1 MNIIKLKSHIENKTL
16 DDSFLILKYTDV
28 PFIAKQYVDEISK
41 FKNRQIVYVDSI
53 DDIAEN
59 IFGDDNILYVMNT
72 DKLVRPI
79 KATSLNNKVIICSSI
94 DEDILESVKDY
105 VVDIPK
111 LQQWQIRAYASKN
124 LPGLSTEEV
133 NWLSDITKDVYR
145 LSNEMDKI
153 SIFNKEEQ
161 SKIFRLLNDEDAY
174 CDLNSNTIFNFTN
187 AITKRNIKVVKNI
200 LETLETMDVEPVG
213 VLTIL
218 YKSFK
223 NIIDIQMSSN
233 PTPESLNMSQKQFYA
248 IRYNLGKFTNS
259 ELIQI
264 FETLTS
270 IDKKLKSGNLPADN
284 IIEYLLI
291 NIL

>member
-1 MNIIKLKSHIENKTL
+1 MDIIKLKSRIENKTL

-124 LPGLSTEEV
+124 LSGLSTEEV

-161 SKIFRLLNDEDAY
+161 SKIFSLLNDEDAY
-174 CDLNSNTIFNFTN
+174 CDLNPNTIFNFTN
-187 AITKRNIKVVKNI
+187 AITKRDIKVVKNI

-233 PTPESLNMSQKQFYA
+233 PTPESLNMSQKQFNA

-270 IDKKLKSGNLPADN
+270 IDTKLKSGNLPADN

-291 NIL
+291 NVL

>member
-124 LPGLSTEEV
+124 LSGLSTEEV

-233 PTPESLNMSQKQFYA
+233 PTPESLNMSQKQFNA

-270 IDKKLKSGNLPADN
+270 IDKKLKSGNLPAEN

-291 NIL
+291 NVL

>member
-124 LPGLSTEEV
+124 LSGLSTEEV

-161 SKIFRLLNDEDAY
+161 SKIFSLLNDEDAY

-187 AITKRNIKVVKNI
+187 AITKRDIKVVKNI

-233 PTPESLNMSQKQFYA
+233 PTPESLNMSQKQFNA

>member
-124 LPGLSTEEV
+124 LSGLSTEEV

-233 PTPESLNMSQKQFYA
+233 PTPESLNMSQKQFNA

>member
-124 LPGLSTEEV
+124 LSGLSTEEV